1 MKDINH
7 LSSVQMDVLREVG
20 NIGAGNAVTSMSK
33 LLNKKIDIQVPSVN
47 VVAFDE
53 VMEII
58 GGPETPIAGIMIH
71 ISGEAP
77 GKVYFILTVEEAELL
92 VKSIINESDFKL
104 LSVKEPN
111 DLAISALKETG
122 NILTGSYISALSDFT
137 NLHMQPSVPYLSVD
151 MAGAVL
157 TVGLIEVSQVTDY
170 AIIIDTKI
178 NDSESVNG
186 IHGNFF
192 FLPDPNSFSKIFKAL
207 GIEENE

>member
-1 MKDINH
+1 MEDISR
-7 LSSVQMDVLREVG
+7 LSTVQMDVLREIG
-20 NIGAGNAVTSMSK
+20 NIGAGNAATSMPK
-33 LLNKKIDIQVPSVN
+33 LINKKIDMAVPSVN

-53 VMEII
+53 VMEMI
-58 GGPETPIAGIMIH
+58 GGPETPIVGIMIH

-77 GKVYFILTVEEAELL
+77 GKVYFILSIEEAESL
-92 VKSIINESDFKL
+92 VKSITNEHDFTL
-104 LSVKEPN
+104 LNDKEPN
-111 DLAISALKETG
+111 DLVFSALKETG

-137 NLHMQPSVPYLSVD
+137 RLQMQPSVPYLSID

-178 NDSESVNG
+178 NDSESADG

-192 FLPDPNSFSKIFKAL
+192 FLPDPEAFPKIFNAL
-207 GIEENE
+207 GIENDG